1 MINQELLRL
10 MNEPED
16 ENLNGISNLIP
27 PSKAMKTV
35 VEA

>member
-16 ENLNGISNLIP
+16 ENLNGISNLIA
-27 PSKAMKTV
+27 PSDAMKAA

>member
-1 MINQELLRL
+1 MKNQELIRL

-16 ENLNGISNLIP
+16 ENLNGISNLMA
-27 PSKAMKTV
+27 SSDAMQAV